1 MKLGIMQAY
10 FFPYIGYF
18 QLIDSVDTF
27 ILYEHV
33 SFRKKSWI
41 TRNRILDKQKK
52 EPIYITVPVVG
63 QSSHKNIKE
72 INVVDDK
79 KWKKQLLKLI
89 YFNYKK
95 APFFEEVYPFLE
107 GLIGLKEDNIHKYN
121 SKILIELCRFFNI
134 KTTIIYQNSNNV
146 ETTLLQISEK
156 NNLEEKVNRIFEIAK
171 AHESKHI
178 TNANGGQ
185 ALYDKK
191 IFEKHGFTIDFINT
205 NEYKYKQFGVNFHS
219 HLSVI
224 DVMMHIGKE
233 GVQKLIKNY
242 ETV

>member
-27 ILYEHV
+27 MLYEHV

-41 TRNRILDKQKK
+41 TRNRILDKGKK

-63 QSSHKNIKE
+63 QSSHKTIKE
-72 INVVDDK
+72 INVVDDE
-79 KWKKQLLKLI
+79 KWRKQLLNLI

-107 GLIGLKEDNIHKYN
+107 DVISLKEDNIHNYN

-134 KTTIIYQNSNNV
+134 TTTIIYQNSNNV
-146 ETTLLQISEK
+146 EKTLHQISEK
-156 NNLEEKVNRIFEIAK
+156 KNLEEKVTRIFEIAK
-171 AHESKHI
+171 AYEAKHI
-178 TNANGGQ
+178 INANGGQ
-185 ALYDKK
+185 ALYDKETFK
-191 IFEKHGFTIDFINT
+191 KHGFTIDFIHT
-205 NEYKYKQFGVNFHS
+205 KEYKYNQFGLTFHP

-224 DVMMHIGKE
+224 DAMMHVGKE

-242 ETV
+242 EIV